1 MQKREREN
9 VLWSAQ
15 HPSVLGSSRRRS
27 RRRTT
32 ATNPKP
38 QTEEGDDEPYL
49 RGWSC
54 SSGNH
59 TPPEPRGLWQ
69 RSISIDE
76 PPAVVVVEAAVVM
89 GVEGREVVV
98 AVFQGEPAEAEGLV
112 VAVVEVGEEGTVA
125 VVAVAVALGC
135 NHGGKRGDRSVSCC
149 RISFHSWSKS
159 TWSSGCG
166 RQQPPPSPCSV

>member
-1 MQKREREN
+1 
-9 VLWSAQ
+9 
-15 HPSVLGSSRRRS
+15 
-27 RRRTT
+27 
-32 ATNPKP
+32 
-38 QTEEGDDEPYL
+38 
-49 RGWSC
+49 
-54 SSGNH
+54 
-59 TPPEPRGLWQ
+59 LWQ

-76 PPAVVVVEAAVVM
+76 PPAVVVVVVEAAVVM
-89 GVEGREVVV
+89 GVEGREVVVV

-135 NHGGKRGDRSVSCC
+135 NHGGRRGDRSVSCC

-166 RQQPPPSPCSV
+166 RQQPPPPSPCSV